1 MNIHQMTSLRQDPSV
16 VMVDEYQ
23 SMQPASYMLTD
34 YYQDRWC
41 DSRQDY
47 ANRIGQQPMLFY
59 KPYENSCVVSDSTK
73 LRNGKM
79 TNKRYINQLTARPF
93 VGPAT
98 QVPGRNDS
106 SKNTD
111 LSSQLR
117 HGVATTTY
125 KPIEK
130 TSGISIDRFDCLPE
144 YGNPQRIEH
153 VLEPWVR
160 GGEHTRDA
168 IRRQDYAARVKSKL
182 VKA

>member
-1 MNIHQMTSLRQDPSV
+1 MNINQLTSLRQDPSV

-23 SMQPASYMLTD
+23 SMQPASYLLTD
-34 YYQDRWC
+34 FYQDRWC

-59 KPYENSCVVSDSTK
+59 KPYENSCAVSDSTK
-73 LRNGKM
+73 LRIGTM

-93 VGPAT
+93 VGPAN
-98 QVPGRNDS
+98 QESGRTNN
-106 SKNTD
+106 SKNIDT
-111 LSSQLR
+111 STKLR

-144 YGNPQRIEH
+144 YGNPQRVEH
-153 VLEPWVR
+153 VIEGWVR
-160 GGEHTRDA
+160 GGEHTRDV
-168 IRRQDYAARVKSKL
+168 IRRQDYATRLKTKL